1 MARIYEPVGPSSN
14 KAVAPVSEVKKSRG
28 SKNDGKKDEGGEK
41 GRLECAIAYPGTKVR
56 IGSEVLH
63 LRHVERRC
71 VISLVQNEIVVT

>member
-41 GRLECAIAYPGTKVR
+41 
-56 IGSEVLH
+56 
-63 LRHVERRC
+63 
-71 VISLVQNEIVVT
+71 